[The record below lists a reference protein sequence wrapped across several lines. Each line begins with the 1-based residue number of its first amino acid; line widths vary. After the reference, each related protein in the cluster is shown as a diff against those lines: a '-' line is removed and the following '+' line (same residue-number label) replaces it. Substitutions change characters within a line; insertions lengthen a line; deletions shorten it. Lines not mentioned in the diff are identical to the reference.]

1 MSQSTITPPSSPS
14 DTTDNVPWTAYFS
27 AKEWVAYTLIVI
39 LGLILRWALLDMRP
53 YHHDE
58 SLHGMYGRYFY
69 DWPNNNF
76 YKYDPM
82 LHGPMLYNCMRFIYA
97 MFGDSLWAA
106 RTPVAIMGSLFML
119 IPLLFRSFFK
129 RQTVLILTAAIA
141 LSPTLVYWS
150 RFLREDFW
158 VVSGMLISVYGITLA
173 PARLR
178 ALLLLLGITI
188 QWCTKENIFVTLAIV
203 LGYLVVEAVYSAIQR
218 EHDSPT
224 LIERTLNYVARHP
237 WETTW
242 ALVACILIYS
252 WFFSAGFRYPDG
264 IVDGLGKKG
273 FEYWAEHHGK
283 ERIEGPFN
291 FHLYVLG
298 WYELPFIIAFLAHMA
313 LFYRRASS
321 EILFGAAAAL
331 TLIFFS
337 IALTD
342 PDNIRSFAVWK
353 FLKVKDSKDVVGAL
367 VLLFHAPLVTF
378 QHLMRGER
386 RLAVT
391 GYLFTASL
399 FVYSYLGEKVPWLSI
414 YPLVFGFPYLAL
426 FFEDYFAK
434 YPVDYRNFRL
444 SSAFMIVGCISMVLG
459 IIFIGETLLIE
470 KPTNPW
476 SEPTMKE
483 NMGFL
488 GVGLLL
494 ASCGLLSIWEE
505 YLGRFNAGLALC
517 LLAIGFNVRASIQTN
532 FLYAGKETEY
542 LSQVHTTYELAEAA
556 QNIID
561 VTLNEKNNY
570 RPKVLVD
577 GEATWPLTW
586 YFRHLREEYKFSA
599 SRDEWKDF
607 TYIFQDWKEPPE
619 SAGFPEGFY
628 VRKLNLR
635 GWWVPDFRLMTLKKF
650 LTYAVNHYPWGPS
663 GFSYTTLL
671 VNKDTERFK

>member
-1 MSQSTITPPSSPS
+1 MYS
-14 DTTDNVPWTAYFS
+14 
-27 AKEWVAYTLIVI
+27 LIII
-39 LGLILRWALLDMRP
+39 LGLIFRWTLLDMRP

-119 IPLLFRSFFK
+119 VPFLFRTFFK
-129 RQTVLILTAAIA
+129 RQTVLLLTAAVA

-150 RFLREDFW
+150 RFLREDYW

-178 ALLLLLGITI
+178 ALLLMLGVTI

-203 LGYLVVEAVYSAIQR
+203 IGYLAVEAAYFLFVKKDRKEEA
-218 EHDSPT
+218 SP
-224 LIERTLNYVARHP
+224 LILRALDYIRLHP

-242 ALVACILIYS
+242 AFVASILVYS
-252 WFFSAGFRYPDG
+252 WFYSAGFRHPQG
-264 IVDGLGKKG
+264 IIDGLGLKG
-273 FEYWAEHHGK
+273 FEYWIDHHGK

-298 WYELPFIIAFLAHMA
+298 WYELPFLAAFFTHMV
-313 LFYRRASS
+313 LFYRRASA
-321 EILFGAAAAL
+321 EILFAAAAAL
-331 TLIFFS
+331 TLILFAFL
-337 IALTD
+337 LTD
-342 PDNIRSFAVWK
+342 SVNIREFFMWK
-353 FLKVKDSKDVVGAL
+353 FLKIKDKKDLLGAL
-367 VLLFHAPLVTF
+367 LLLFHAPLVTF

-386 RLAVT
+386 KLALT
-391 GYLFTASL
+391 GYLSTASL

-414 YPLVFGFPYLAL
+414 YPFIFGLPYLAL
-426 FFEDYFAK
+426 FFESYFTK
-434 YPVDYRNFRL
+434 HPCDYRNFRL
-444 SSAFMIVGCISMVLG
+444 SHAFMIIGCILMGLG
-459 IIFIGETLLIE
+459 ILFTLETLFLE
-470 KPTNPW
+470 SFENPF

-483 NMGFL
+483 NIGFL
-488 GVGLLL
+488 ALGALL
-494 ASCGLLSIWEE
+494 AGCGLLSIWEE
-505 YLGRFNAGLALC
+505 YLGRFNVGLALC
-517 LLAIGFNVRASIQTN
+517 LLVVGFNIRATIQTN

-542 LSQVHTTYELAEAA
+542 LSQVHTTYELAEVAKD
-556 QNIID
+556 IID

-586 YFRHLREEYKFSA
+586 YFRHLRDEYKFSA
-599 SRDEWKDF
+599 TREEWKNF
-607 TYIFQDWKEPPE
+607 TYIFQDWKDPPE
-619 SAGFPEGFY
+619 SAKFPEGFY

-650 LTYAVNHYPWGPS
+650 LAYSVNHYTWGSS

-671 VNKDTERFK
+671 VNKNTEQFK